1 MRLVAT
7 TNNFIYFALLC
18 EILHAPLVLP
28 CDRKRKKVMKEK
40 RKLRDKMS
48 LNMVIPG
55 DQIEQTTD
63 VATFDLEKIKHKHVR
78 SSFIKRTVSSD
89 CLNNS
94 FAPFA
99 CTRYVLDE

>member
-1 MRLVAT
+1 
-7 TNNFIYFALLC
+7 
-18 EILHAPLVLP
+18 
-28 CDRKRKKVMKEK
+28 MKEK

-78 SSFIKRTVSSD
+78 SYMKCRHLSVHLICILFLSIFFFYMFYINFTKCHTHYFISNIAFILITIFS
-89 CLNNS
+89 
-94 FAPFA
+94 
-99 CTRYVLDE
+99 